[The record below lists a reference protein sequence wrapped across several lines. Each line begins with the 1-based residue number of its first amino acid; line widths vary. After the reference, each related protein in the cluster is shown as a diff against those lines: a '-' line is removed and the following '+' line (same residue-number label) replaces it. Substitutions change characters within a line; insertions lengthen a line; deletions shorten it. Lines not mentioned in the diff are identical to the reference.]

1 LARFLV
7 ATHPI
12 TGHVLP
18 GIPIVAELVRRGHE
32 VRWYVGAKFRD
43 RAEQVGATFE
53 PYVHA
58 QDYDDADYDAAF
70 PGRRAL
76 TGLRQI
82 RYDFRTIF
90 VEQVEGQHRDLT
102 GILERFPAD
111 VTLGDTAM
119 IGPFTVNERG
129 GPPNA
134 LYNVTCLGIPGRGIA
149 PFGLGLMPDGSRKG
163 LVRNGILGFA
173 AANVIFGSVSRELE
187 RQCRLVGV
195 APRKFTGPTVSDFLY
210 LQPSVPSFEY
220 PRPDLPPQV
229 HYVGVLLPPPAADPD
244 LPDWWP
250 DVVSSPR
257 PVVLVTQGT
266 VATAVRDLVTPT
278 LLGLA
283 NEDVLVVAAGVPD
296 LASLGIPRLPAN
308 ARIAAYLPFSAAM
321 EHVSV
326 YVTNGGYG
334 GVQYALA
341 AGVPIVAAG
350 TTEDKPEVANRV
362 AYSGIGRNLDTA
374 TPTPQQ
380 VREAVRALLDEPAYR
395 AAAGRVAA
403 ELAAHDAAS
412 ESAELLERLAAT
424 GQPVTGS

>member
-1 LARFLV
+1 MARFLV

-18 GIPIVAELVRRGHE
+18 GMPIVAELVRRGHE
-32 VRWYVGAKFRD
+32 VRWYVGAKFQD
-43 RAEQVGATFE
+43 KAEQVGATFE
-53 PYVHA
+53 PLVRA

-70 PGRRAL
+70 PERRAL
-76 TGLRQI
+76 KGLRQL

-90 VEQVEGQHRDLT
+90 IEQIEGQHRDLT
-102 GILERFPAD
+102 AILERFPAD
-111 VTLGDTAM
+111 VVLGDTAM
-119 IGPFTVNERG
+119 IGPFTISETG

-134 LYNVTCLGIPGRGIA
+134 VYNITCLGIPGRGIA
-149 PFGLGLMPDGSRKG
+149 PFGLGLLPDASRKG
-163 LVRNGILGFA
+163 LARNGILGFA
-173 AANVIFGSVSRELE
+173 ASNVIFGTVSRELE
-187 RQCRLVGV
+187 RQCRLVG
-195 APRKFTGPTVSDFLY
+195 ARPRKFTGPTVSDYLY

-220 PRPDLPPQV
+220 PRPDLPAQV
-229 HYVGVLLPPPAADPD
+229 HYVGALLPPPAADPQ

-250 DVVSSPR
+250 DVVSSTR

-266 VATAVRDLVTPT
+266 VATEVRDLVAPT

-283 NEDVLVVAAGVPD
+283 DEDVLVVAAGVPD
-296 LASLGIPRLPAN
+296 LASLGIPRIPTN
-308 ARIAAYLPFSAAM
+308 ARIAAYLPFSTAM
-321 EHVSV
+321 EHASV

-350 TTEDKPEVANRV
+350 TTEDKAEIANRV
-362 AYSGIGRNLDTA
+362 AYCGVGRNLRTA

-395 AAAGRVAA
+395 AAAGRVGA
-403 ELAAHDAAS
+403 EMAAHDAAG
-412 ESAELLERLAAT
+412 ESADLLEQLAAT
-424 GQPVTGS
+424 GRPVTGS